1 MITPEQIRAARAL
14 KGWSQGELAA
24 RTGLAVPTIANIEIS
39 KQEPSVKTM
48 DKIIDAFSTGGIS
61 FTPKGVEF
69 ATNEIVSLVGFG
81 KFKNI
86 LVDALH
92 RLKDKPEAERTFFAV
107 NAEDILTTDDET
119 ALYEEMLKY
128 GIKIKRIVSEKS
140 AIVHSQFETKTINHK
155 YADEK
160 GAFFVFDNK
169 IALYTATDGTSDP
182 STLIITNRRLADV
195 YRKVFS
201 YMWDTLPKYEAT
213 KKSKKAGK

>member
-48 DKIIDAFSTGGIS
+48 DKIVDAFSIGGIS

-86 LVDALH
+86 LYDALQ
-92 RLKDKPEAERTFFAV
+92 RLQNKPEEEREFIAV
-107 NAEDILTTDDET
+107 NAEDILTTDEET
-119 ALYEEMLKY
+119 ALYEEMLKHN
-128 GIKIKRIVSEKS
+128 IRIKRIVSDLS
-140 AIVHSQFETKTINHK
+140 DIVHPQFETKTINNK
-155 YADEK
+155 YADKK

-169 IALYTATDGTSDP
+169 IALYTATDGVSDP
-182 STLIITNRRLADV
+182 STLIITNRRLADL
-195 YRKVFS
+195 YRKIFS
-201 YMWDTLPKYEAT
+201 YMWDTLPKHDLT